1 MHASHLEVLV
11 LAGHHHSYAVVYIS
25 IAVALCAFG
34 GAVAMVL
41 FAPPDLPGLP
51 DIQSLRQLFTRG
63 QTSDQEYLE
72 LETTEHQEPLVINS
86 AANRTP

>member
-1 MHASHLEVLV
+1 MHA
-11 LAGHHHSYAVVYIS
+11 GPHHSHAAVSIT

-41 FAPPDLPGLP
+41 YARPDLPGLP

-63 QTSDQEYLE
+63 QTSDEEYLE
-72 LETTEHQEPLVINS
+72 LETAEHEEPLVLNA